1 MYLETHSTA
10 EPGAPR
16 SQASVSNAPR
26 SKKDGFRPDIEGMR
40 GIAVL
45 LVVLFHSG
53 VPGFGGGF
61 TGVDV
66 FFALSGYLIT
76 GIILNEIT
84 KRGKLSFRNFYA
96 RRARRL
102 LPAAGLV
109 VVATLV
115 LMLLVYS
122 PLELGKYSRWASY
135 TSLYA
140 SNYMFMRDAS
150 NYFASD
156 VTRNPYLHTWS
167 LAVEEQ
173 FYLFWP
179 ALIALTLMATKSR
192 RQLAVV
198 LAVMSAVSLAFCIWL
213 TDYRAPWAFFG
224 LPTRAW
230 EFGLGGLGCMLP
242 AEYLVRRKSLIA
254 AVGWLGFAA
263 VLAGGLVFTSQT
275 PFPGL
280 AAALPVLG
288 TIAVLLAWFS
298 ELRWGPVAL
307 LQIGPLQYLGRL
319 SYSWYLW
326 HWPILLLAGLQ
337 FPDIK
342 WPGKLLAALVALALA
357 HITFIILEKPVRFH
371 PFLVAR
377 PGLSLGLA
385 PLVAVLGVTASLLT
399 QGVAQ
404 RELASEPQA
413 SFWAA
418 ANDRRVLFE
427 AHCLTASGGTRL
439 AECTYGEP
447 SSDTTILLFGDSHA
461 EHWFPALNRI
471 ALENHW
477 RLLTL
482 LKASCPPAQVAIFNT
497 NLKRDDT
504 ECALW
509 RSAALA
515 RIATLHPH
523 LVVLSES
530 DQVVTERGQVGLH
543 AVSPQDWE
551 RGLRAT
557 ASYLDSRDV
566 KTVII
571 ADVPRPEFDVPT
583 CLSRAAARSHSPQDC
598 NVTRSAALNEGARS
612 AERAAV
618 TGLSNV
624 RLLDFADQLC
634 PNQICQTL
642 VDGKVVFRD
651 GDHLTSSFSQSLAPV
666 LKREME
672 SLGNAF
678 AERFSAAGTAYTSS
692 AHRAEITK
700 Q

>member
-1 MYLETHSTA
+1 MSDA
-10 EPGAPR
+10 GPSR
-16 SQASVSNAPR
+16 
-26 SKKDGFRPDIEGMR
+26 KDGFRPDIEGMR

-45 LVVLFHSG
+45 LVVLFHSE

-61 TGVDV
+61 IGVDV

-109 VVATLV
+109 VVSTLV
-115 LMLLVYS
+115 LMLLMYS
-122 PLELGKYSRWASY
+122 PLELGKYANWASY

-140 SNYMFMRDAS
+140 SNYMFMWDAS

-179 ALIALTLMATKSR
+179 ALIALTLVATKSR
-192 RQLAVV
+192 RQLALV
-198 LAVMSAVSLAFCIWL
+198 LTVMSAVSLAFCIWL
-213 TDYRAPWAFFG
+213 TNYRAPWAFFG

-230 EFGLGGLGCMLP
+230 EFGLGGLGVMLP
-242 AEYLVRRKSLIA
+242 AEYLVRRKNLIA
-254 AVGWLGFAA
+254 VIGWLGFAA
-263 VLAGGLVFTSQT
+263 VLAGSFVFTSQT

-298 ELRWGPVAL
+298 GLRWGPIAL
-307 LQIGPLQYLGRL
+307 LQTKPLQYLGRL

-337 FPDIK
+337 FPNIS

-357 HITFIILEKPVRFH
+357 HVTFITLEKPVRFH

-399 QGVAQ
+399 QGVAR

-427 AHCLTASGGTRL
+427 AHCLTGSGSTRL
-439 AECTYGEP
+439 AECTYGDP
-447 SSDTTILLFGDSHA
+447 ASDTTILLFGDSHA

-482 LKASCPPAQVAIFNT
+482 LKASCPPAEVKTFNT

-504 ECALW
+504 ECTLW

-515 RIATLHPH
+515 RIAGLHPH

-530 DQVVTERGQVGLH
+530 DQPVPDPGQIRLHSVTPE
-543 AVSPQDWE
+543 DWE
-551 RGLRAT
+551 RGLRST

-566 KTVII
+566 KTVVI

-583 CLSRAAARSHSPQDC
+583 CLSRAAARSHSVQDC
-598 NVTRSAALNEGARS
+598 NVSRATALNEDARR

-618 TGLSNV
+618 TGLANI

-642 VDGKVVFRD
+642 VDGQVVFRD
-651 GDHLTSSFSQSLAPV
+651 GDHLTSSFSQSLAPA

-672 SLGNAF
+672 SFGSVL
-678 AERFSAAGTAYTSS
+678 AEGFSVAGTAYTSGG
-692 AHRAEITK
+692 HRGEVSK
-700 Q
+700 R